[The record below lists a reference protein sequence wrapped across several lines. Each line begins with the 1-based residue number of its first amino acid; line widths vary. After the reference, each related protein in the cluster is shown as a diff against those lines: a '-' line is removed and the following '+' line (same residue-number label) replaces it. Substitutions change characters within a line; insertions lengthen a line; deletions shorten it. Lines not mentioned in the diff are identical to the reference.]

1 MGSIN
6 SKITINISNKY
17 SFVDKFI
24 NESKLITIIF
34 IQEYIGANKIRNEN
48 NRIIKE
54 AHQNG

>member
-24 NESKLITIIF
+24 NESKLITIIV

-48 NRIIKE
+48 NRIIFL
-54 AHQNG
+54 